1 MMRKIR
7 MGGLWVHLWQWLVV
21 SLCCACVATLI
32 RFILPVWL
40 PLSIASIWIFYFHS
54 LFSVVGVYG
63 LGLLLLTIQLKADKR
78 MLAYPLVATWAIGS
92 FIIIQQ
98 RLQTHF
104 VGVYGLELLAIL
116 CLAVVG
122 ILLLSIAWTRFP
134 NVEWGNGSEL

>member
-1 MMRKIR
+1 M
-7 MGGLWVHLWQWLVV
+7 
-21 SLCCACVATLI
+21 
-32 RFILPVWL
+32 
-40 PLSIASIWIFYFHS
+40 
-54 LFSVVGVYG
+54 VGVYG

>member
-1 MMRKIR
+1 M
-7 MGGLWVHLWQWLVV
+7 
-21 SLCCACVATLI
+21 ATLI

-92 FIIIQQ
+92 FII
-98 RLQTHF
+98 THK
-104 VGVYGLELLAIL
+104 A
-116 CLAVVG
+116 CKG
-122 ILLLSIAWTRFP
+122 ILNEYFVSLSLQEETDVRETAFQQ
-134 NVEWGNGSEL
+134 